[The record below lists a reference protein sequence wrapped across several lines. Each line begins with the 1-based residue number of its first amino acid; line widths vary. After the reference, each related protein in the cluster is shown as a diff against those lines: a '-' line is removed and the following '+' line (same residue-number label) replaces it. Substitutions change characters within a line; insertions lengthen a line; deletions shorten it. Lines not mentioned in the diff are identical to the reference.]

1 MSLQKRLLVSAL
13 SAALAL
19 LTAVVLKSQT
29 TSSNKE
35 VLTNQD
41 VIELSK
47 AGLSS
52 EIISAKIKTSTC
64 NFDTTPAALKVLKS
78 AGVPDSLILAMVQAA
93 PSLPTVD
100 QIIDKYVQAIGGE
113 QTIRRFTT
121 TVIKGTLT
129 LEGKPGTFEVYAKV
143 PNKFV
148 MTRQLSEN
156 SSWKITDGFDGSVG
170 WQSTPQA
177 GVRLTNGQELGVFAR
192 SADFYA
198 PLSLKKLYPKMTLR
212 GQQPVGNRPSYLV
225 EADPGDGSL
234 RRMYF
239 DSDTGLLVRN
249 DLEYDTQQG
258 RRVFSWY
265 FEDYRDVDGIKVPF
279 VRRQPN
285 PGADFISTIT
295 EIHHDVSV
303 DDSKF
308 AKPEAAS
315 QVTSASSQVSSTVAP
330 NTVKALAYRVIPQ
343 QRTTYYQSGTNSS
356 STSCYGQGQFY
367 SFGNFGNMN
376 MSMNCDTTYTSPM
389 QIPITWQFADVYVVV
404 EGSNQLY
411 LIGCRANWR
420 WSNCMPL
427 IVGDMFRVELSG
439 GTMNVTATKNGKKE
453 VHAKYNILQVSPKS

>member
-1 MSLQKRLLVSAL
+1 MSLQKYFFAGAL

-19 LTAVVLKSQT
+19 IAPSVLKSQSA
-29 TSSNKE
+29 SSNKE

-41 VIELSK
+41 VIELFK

-52 EIISAKIKTSTC
+52 EVVAAKIKTSTC
-64 NFDTTPAALKVLKS
+64 NFDTSPAALKELKG
-78 AGVPDSLILAMVQAA
+78 AGVPDSLILAMVQAG
-93 PSLPTVD
+93 PSLPTID
-100 QIIDKYVQAIGGE
+100 QILDKYVKAIGGE
-113 QTIRRFTT
+113 QAIRKFTT

-129 LEGKPGTFEVYAKV
+129 LQGKPGTFEAYAKA

-156 SSWKITDGFDGSVG
+156 ASWKITDGFDGSVG

-177 GVRLTNGQELGVFAR
+177 GVRSTSGQELGVSAR

-198 PLSLKKLYPKMTLR
+198 ALKLKELYPKMTLR
-212 GQQPVGNRPSYLV
+212 GQQSVANRPSYV
-225 EADPGDGSL
+225 IEADPGDGSL

-239 DSDTGLLVRN
+239 DSENGLLMRN
-249 DLEYDTQQG
+249 DIEYDTPRG

-265 FEDYRDVDGIKVPF
+265 FEDYRDVDGIKVAY
-279 VRRQPN
+279 VRRQPD
-285 PGADFISTIT
+285 PGADFTSTIT

-308 AKPEAAS
+308 AKPESGS
-315 QVTSASSQVSSTVAP
+315 QVTSASLQVASTVAP
-330 NTVKALAYRVIPQ
+330 NAVKALAYRVIPQ

-376 MSMNCDTTYTSPM
+376 MNMNCDTTYTTPT

-420 WSNCMPL
+420 WSNCSPL
-427 IVGDMFRVELSG
+427 IVGDVFSVEISG
-439 GTMNVTATKNGKKE
+439 GTMKVTATKNGKKE